1 MPAAQKPVTKLT
13 LAKHRSNLD
22 ALRAETEV
30 RLASLQRG
38 YDELAVAGEDVGA
51 GDDEGGSEGDVSAV
65 ERDRLR
71 SQIGEEQN
79 VLEAIEAALV
89 RAATRTWQ
97 QCQQCGE
104 PIGAE
109 RLGALPT
116 TDCCVS
122 CKARQSW

>member
-1 MPAAQKPVTKLT
+1 MAAPKLT
-13 LAKHRSNLD
+13 VAKHRKNLE
-22 ALRAETEV
+22 ALRVATQA
-30 RLASLQRG
+30 RLESLQRG

-71 SQIGEEQN
+71 AQLGEEQN
-79 VLEAIEAALV
+79 VLDAIEAALA
-89 RAATRTWQ
+89 RGETRTWQ
-97 QCQQCGE
+97 QCRVCGE

-109 RLGALPT
+109 RLDALPT
-116 TDCCVS
+116 TDICVS